1 MDLVASDDQYM
12 SAEAVQMKA
21 DREAQAKALK
31 AAEHYGVLTLEYQG
45 MSSLSSSSSS
55 DSSSS
60 GGSRVFAKRKPR
72 ASLKKAES
80 NMSTMSTSSVR
91 SRVSTARSL
100 LLKNDLALCDF
111 LLFYLLLSAT

>member
-1 MDLVASDDQYM
+1 MDLVAGSDDQYM

-60 GGSRVFAKRKPR
+60 RGLAKHKPR
-72 ASLKKAES
+72 ASLRKAES
-80 NMSTMSTSSVR
+80 NMSTMSTSSAR
-91 SRVSTARSL
+91 SRVSTVRSL
-100 LLKNDLALCDF
+100 LLQDDLASCLF
-111 LLFYLLLSAT
+111 LLFYLLLSAA